1 MRNALFAL
9 LALVAPIPAH
19 AVFLDC
25 LFFDGLERTG
35 TTDAA
40 SLGALEVHNC
50 ARKTVI
56 PAASPS
62 IPMMTWSSTAAQA
75 AQSWANGC
83 TFAHGG
89 ASGYGQNIYAAAG
102 ITPTF
107 TDATRDWAGEQAY
120 YNYAT
125 NGCASGKQ
133 CGHYTQMVWRST
145 TQVGCGQTMCTA
157 NSPFGA
163 QFPTWYFIVC
173 DYSPPGNY
181 SGQRPY

>member
-9 LALVAPIPAH
+9 LVLMAPIPAH
-19 AVFLDC
+19 AIFLDC
-25 LFFDGLERTG
+25 LFFDGLENLG

-40 SLGALEVHNC
+40 SLNALEVHDC

-62 IPMMTWSSTAAQA
+62 IPILTWSSPIAAT

-83 TFAHGG
+83 NYAHGG
-89 ASGYGQNIYAAAG
+89 AVGYGQNIYAGAG
-102 ITPTF
+102 FTPTL
-107 TDATRDWAGEQAY
+107 ASASLAWAEEAPDY
-120 YNYAT
+120 DYPSNS
-125 NGCASGKQ
+125 CAAGKQ
-133 CGHYTQMVWRST
+133 CGHYTQIVWRST
-145 TQVGCGQTMCTA
+145 TQVGCGQAMCTI

-173 DYSPPGNY
+173 DYSPPGN